1 MIWLFI
7 VGDGCRDT
15 WMWKLA
21 ISNVPNGKR
30 GTDEV
35 LQSEGRMI
43 QGCGNDSHIFSYS
56 WNWFS
61 GYGSQ
66 LSPSNVSSGMW
77 VFKVRERHYS
87 DVEMAPSSNWRDF
100 LGLRVIANRVFKVRV
115 RRYRDVEMVS
125 YNPCQRSYLASPVSL
140 SNQPAKFPQC
150 PNPTIPDIWHISF
163 SFLPSH
169 PLSAWAPSTG
179 VT

>member
-1 MIWLFI
+1 MLSLWIDFRVICGRIEASTFWEWPSYHKMRGSL
-7 VGDGCRDT
+7 GCNDLALYSG
-15 WMWKLA
+15 WWVPWYLWKLA

-77 VFKVRERHYS
+77 DFKVRERHYS

-100 LGLRVIANRVFKVRV
+100 LGLRVFAKQGLQSEGKAIQGCGNGLPQP
-115 RRYRDVEMVS
+115 MSTLILSVS
-125 YNPCQRSYLASPVSL
+125 CES
-140 SNQPAKFPQC
+140 
-150 PNPTIPDIWHISF
+150 
-163 SFLPSH
+163 
-169 PLSAWAPSTG
+169 
-179 VT
+179 